1 MLWENT
7 LSMPGPACPAS
18 VLVVCPVPFSYSAAP
33 EGHPELNEE
42 EKRRHAEAV
51 SRGEMR
57 LAEKAQERKSHR

>member
-1 MLWENT
+1 VAL
-7 LSMPGPACPAS
+7 GDGGRPAE
-18 VLVVCPVPFSYSAAP
+18 VPSLIL
-33 EGHPELNEE
+33 ETEE